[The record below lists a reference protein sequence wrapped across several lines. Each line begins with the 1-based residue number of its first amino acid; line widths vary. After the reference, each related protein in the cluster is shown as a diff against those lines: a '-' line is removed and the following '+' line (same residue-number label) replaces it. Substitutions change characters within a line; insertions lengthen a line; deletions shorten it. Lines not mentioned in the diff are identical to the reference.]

1 MISKFPIDQPT
12 TRDEKS
18 DALFADT
25 HVCGWVNIEYTIRD
39 ETISNRSQ
47 DASDDVED
55 ENRLWE
61 ASTKLTDYN
70 EKNNI
75 ANKEN
80 NIYVTLSVKDKGK
93 KALIAETVTGGCH
106 KDNSSSHADDD
117 SWTTLC
123 TIMCFDINEAIW
135 QENSIS
141 MHEEDSEKDQFM
153 KLSWDQPKTR
163 DKKSYAFFADTCF
176 RRELTS
182 DDIEDE
188 KHIWAAHTKFSNNDN
203 NANKENGKYPVNCV
217 KDQEEKALI
226 SDTVTGRCLEDSSNS
241 DVAKMCFDIEDVLIT
256 QEGGTI
262 ASRQD
267 DWPTS
272 FHRTNDALFVGTSI
286 CGWADVCDTAWN
298 QLTSHL
304 YQDAFKD
311 MEDQIQSTELSKTN
325 NNLKENIKFPALSV
339 KDQTEKALAD
349 AETFTIWHR
358 KDNYGSFL
366 HNNGKVSIEFCER

>member
-1 MISKFPIDQPT
+1 
-12 TRDEKS
+12 
-18 DALFADT
+18 
-25 HVCGWVNIEYTIRD
+25 
-39 ETISNRSQ
+39 
-47 DASDDVED
+47 
-55 ENRLWE
+55 
-61 ASTKLTDYN
+61 
-70 EKNNI
+70 
-75 ANKEN
+75 
-80 NIYVTLSVKDKGK
+80 
-93 KALIAETVTGGCH
+93 
-106 KDNSSSHADDD
+106 
-117 SWTTLC
+117 
-123 TIMCFDINEAIW
+123 
-135 QENSIS
+135 
-141 MHEEDSEKDQFM
+141 
-153 KLSWDQPKTR
+153 
-163 DKKSYAFFADTCF
+163 
-176 RRELTS
+176 
-182 DDIEDE
+182 
-188 KHIWAAHTKFSNNDN
+188 
-203 NANKENGKYPVNCV
+203 
-217 KDQEEKALI
+217 
-226 SDTVTGRCLEDSSNS
+226 
-241 DVAKMCFDIEDVLIT
+241 MCFDIEDVIIT